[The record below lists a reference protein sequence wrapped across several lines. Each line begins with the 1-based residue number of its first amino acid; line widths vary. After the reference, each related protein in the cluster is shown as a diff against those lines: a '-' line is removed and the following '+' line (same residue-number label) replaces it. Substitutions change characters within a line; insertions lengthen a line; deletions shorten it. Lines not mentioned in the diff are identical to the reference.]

1 MTNRRHV
8 ISCWDV
14 NAILLWGYL
23 SSLTCTRMS
32 LSQNTGSSNSQIKLH
47 FCNQYSQFSATTP
60 IQVSYESYGCS
71 YKTYIQL
78 SPAKKNSNIPVTSH
92 VNHRSSASFI
102 RKLRFQIPFLQGNDV
117 AAHISNEGNG
127 RDASPP
133 RIPGSEWLGWAVL
146 FKHFMAS
153 TCSNQGC

>member
-1 MTNRRHV
+1 M
-8 ISCWDV
+8 SCWDV

-47 FCNQYSQFSATTP
+47 FWNKYSIHNFLQLHP
-60 IQVSYESYGCS
+60 
-71 YKTYIQL
+71 YKYHMNHMVVLIKKYIQL
-78 SPAKKNSNIPVTSH
+78 SPAKNPSNIPVTSH
-92 VNHRSSASFI
+92 VNHRSSASFL

-127 RDASPP
+127 HDASPP
-133 RIPGSEWLGWAVL
+133 RIPGSEWLGWAVR
-146 FKHFMAS
+146 FKHFMVS
-153 TCSNQGC
+153 TCSNHGFYH